1 MLAAVITAKSEH
13 ELVKDVRKSNDAD
26 LIEIRLDYLKEYE
39 QKKIEGIIRKI
50 GKPIIITC
58 RKKSEGGFFEGDEK
72 KRLEILKKFIDSNTD
87 YIDVEYSSGKDSI
100 KDLILN
106 KGKCK
111 IIVSYHNLTETPHN
125 IKNVY
130 EEIKQLNPD
139 LIKIVTNANSIT
151 DNFKIFEL
159 IKIAKKENKKIISF
173 CMGSYGQFSRIL
185 SAAFGSEITYASIEK
200 GKESAS
206 GQLTVDEMIDE
217 YRLKKINVKTKI
229 FGLIGNPV
237 EHSCSHI
244 IHNTG
249 FEEMKIDY
257 VYLKFRVDKLKE
269 FIEYFKKLNIGGF
282 SITIPHKIEVM
293 KYLDEIDS
301 NAKEIGAVNT
311 ILVKNKKLIGYN
323 TDCDGA
329 MQALKAKTGLKGKK
343 VVLLGAGGSAR
354 AICYGL
360 KQEKAIVT
368 ILSRTIES
376 SKLLAAYFDC
386 DYGSLKDLKKFDY
399 GILINTTPVGMHPNV
414 DFSPIP
420 KKLILKD
427 ALVFD
432 IIFNPYKT
440 KLLKEA
446 EKRGCKTISGAE
458 MLINGAAL
466 QFKLWIGKNVP
477 KKSIREKVVKFTYS
491 NASHQN

>member
-1 MLAAVITAKSEH
+1 MLAEVITAKSEH
-13 ELVKDVRKSNDAD
+13 ELFKDVKKSNDAD

-39 QKKIEGIIRKI
+39 RKKIEGIIKKI

-58 RKKSEGGFFEGDEK
+58 RKKSEFGLFEGDEK
-72 KRLEILKKFIDSNTD
+72 KRLEILKNFIDGNAD
-87 YIDVEYSSGKDSI
+87 FIDVEYSSNKPFI
-100 KDLILN
+100 KKLILN
-106 KGKCK
+106 KGKSK
-111 IIVSYHNLTETPHN
+111 IIVSYHNLKETPN
-125 IKNVY
+125 DVKKIY
-130 EEIKQLNPD
+130 GDIEMLNPD

-159 IKIAKKENKKIISF
+159 IKIAKKENKKLISF

-185 SAAFGSEITYASIEK
+185 SIILGSEVTYASIEK

-206 GQLTVDEMIDE
+206 GQLTVKEMADD
-217 YRLKKINVKTKI
+217 YRIKKLNNETKI

-244 IHNTG
+244 IHNTA
-249 FEEMKIDY
+249 FENIGINA

-282 SITIPHKIEVM
+282 SVTIPHKIEVM

-311 ILVKNKKLIGYN
+311 IVVKNKRLIGCN

-329 MQALKAKTGLKGKK
+329 MQALKAKTELKGKK
-343 VVLLGAGGSAR
+343 VILLGAGGSAR

-360 KQEKAIVT
+360 KQEKSIVT
-368 ILSRTIES
+368 IFNRTIES

-399 GILINTTPVGMHPNV
+399 DVLINTTPVGMYPNIN
-414 DFSPIP
+414 FSPIP

-446 EKRGCKTISGAE
+446 EKRNCKTISGVE

-466 QFKLWIGKNVP
+466 QFKLWTGKNMP
-477 KKSIREKVVKFTYS
+477 KKYKKISNFSILKFFS
-491 NASHQN
+491 D